1 MGRNDSKG
9 GQALSPGPERGVWT
23 VQRSGMALSKVAS
36 SSIDQLIAWAAV
48 DPDKVIEEFNQRG
61 ILTTDGRTIGGTG
74 DLRSVH
80 RSDSRKVAKRYI
92 KTYSQLAAGQGFVTG
107 LGGLITLPAS
117 MPTDAAAYV
126 WWLARTASAVQLSYG
141 FPTRTETGDAQLK
154 LALLAGAGVSS
165 VTVEGSEVL
174 VAHLARRVLRAP
186 YAQAPIQAAI
196 RAVAAKAGIQV
207 TRKSLAKAVPI
218 VGGAVNGGVHGTLVY
233 LGGVRILNYYEE
245 LVRA

>member
-1 MGRNDSKG
+1 MA
-9 GQALSPGPERGVWT
+9 QRG
-23 VQRSGMALSKVAS
+23 GMALSKAATS
-36 SSIDQLIAWAAV
+36 SLEQLIAWAAI

-61 ILTTDGRTIGGTG
+61 ILTTDGRPVAGIG
-74 DLRSVH
+74 DLRSVAP
-80 RSDSRKVAKRYI
+80 SESRRVAKRYI

-107 LGGLITLPAS
+107 LGGWITLPAS
-117 MPTDAAAYV
+117 VPTDAAAYV

-165 VTVEGSEVL
+165 VTVEGTEVL
-174 VAHLARRVLRAP
+174 VAHLARRVLRTP
-186 YAQAPIQAAI
+186 YAQAPMQAAI
-196 RAVAAKAGIQV
+196 RALAAKAGIQV
-207 TRKSLAKAVPI
+207 SRKGLAKAVPI

-245 LVRA
+245 VAGR